1 MRTVNVGVIGVGAM
15 GENHVRVYHKM
26 EEANLMGVSDV
37 SERALKKI
45 EKKYDA
51 KGYTDY
57 CELLAN
63 PEIEVVS
70 VCVPTT
76 FHHDV
81 VMEAIRHKKH
91 VLVEKPIAFTLTE
104 AEEMIAA
111 AKEAGVILATG
122 HVERFNPAV
131 QKAKELIDD
140 GVIGDIVSAFAKR
153 VGPLPPRIKDVGVSI
168 DLAIHDLDI
177 MNYLFEEEVT
187 QVYGTM
193 NSSFDDSEFEDHAEI
208 MVNFDNES
216 TGIIEVNWLTP
227 YKRRELELT
236 GTAGIISV
244 DYIKQS
250 IEVYGKFAQDIQ
262 IKHEEPLKSE
272 LKSFLNAVMK
282 GEEPEI
288 TGEDGLKALKMVIA
302 ANRSSKEH
310 KPISFEELE

>member
-1 MRTVNVGVIGVGAM
+1 
-15 GENHVRVYHKM
+15 M
-26 EEANLMGVSDV
+26 EEANLIAVSDV

-45 EKKYDA
+45 EKKYGA
-51 KGYTDY
+51 KGFTEYDD
-57 CELLAN
+57 LLN
-63 PEIEVVS
+63 DPDIEAVS

-81 VMEAIRHKKH
+81 VMEAIKHKKH
-91 VLVEKPIAFTLTE
+91 VLVEKPIAFTLNE

-177 MNYLFEEEVT
+177 MNYLFEEDIT

-208 MVNFDNES
+208 MVSFDNES

-244 DYIKQS
+244 DYIQQS

-262 IKHEEPLKSE
+262 IKHDEPLKGE
-272 LKSFLNAVMK
+272 LKSFLNSVVEDK
-282 GEEPEI
+282 EPEI

-302 ANRSSKEH
+302 ANKSSKEH
-310 KPISFEELE
+310 RPISLNELE

>member
-45 EKKYDA
+45 EKKYGA

-76 FHHDV
+76 FHHAV
-81 VMEAIRHKKH
+81 VMEAIKHKKH

-111 AKEAGVILATG
+111 AKEAAVILATG

-177 MNYLFEEEVT
+177 MNYLFEEEIT

-208 MVNFDNES
+208 MVSFDNES

-244 DYIKQS
+244 DYIQQS
-250 IEVYGKFAQDIQ
+250 IEVFGKFAQDIE
-262 IKHEEPLKSE
+262 IVHEEPLKGE
-272 LKSFLNAVMK
+272 LKSFLNSVV
-282 GEEPEI
+282 EEKEPVI

-302 ANRSSKEH
+302 ANKSSKEH
-310 KPISFEELE
+310 RPVSLDELK